1 MSKQTFVITAEAWTK
16 VGDGHTDVS
25 FEGYELVFADSIDG
39 IEITESF
46 IVQPTGAGA
55 SATLRFDNGVWAKM
69 RMSTD
74 KTVTLLA
81 KPSTTAAPYEQ
92 PSPDVRVTPGVQ
104 YAAGQSVGGILAMTG
119 VMGTWPAAT
128 LISAVLRSKSVQTA
142 AFKLYL
148 FAKRPKTAF
157 TDRGAIALDP
167 VDAPL
172 LLGVVSLAN
181 PDSALGVSLYQ
192 TLDIN
197 LGLIASNTVYALLVP
212 QGALTFQNADDLS
225 LELGVAV

>member
-1 MSKQTFVITAEAWTK
+1 MSKQTFVITADAWTK

-25 FEGYELVFADSIDG
+25 FESYELVFADSKDG

-46 IVQPTGAGA
+46 IVQPTGRA

-119 VMGTWPAAT
+119 VMGTAPAAT
-128 LISAVLRSKSVQTA
+128 LISAVLRSKSVQTP

-148 FAKRPKTAF
+148 FSKRPKTAF

-181 PDSALGVSLYQ
+181 PDSALGISLYQ

-197 LGLIASNTVYALLVP
+197 LGLIASNTVFALLVP
-212 QGALTFQNADDLS
+212 QAAVTFQNADDLS
-225 LELGVAV
+225 LELGVA